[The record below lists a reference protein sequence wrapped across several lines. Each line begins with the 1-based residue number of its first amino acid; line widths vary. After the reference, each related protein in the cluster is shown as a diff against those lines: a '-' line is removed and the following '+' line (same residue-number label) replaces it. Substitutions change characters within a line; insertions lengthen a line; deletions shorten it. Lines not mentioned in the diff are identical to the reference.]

1 MPFLIVAA
9 VVTLL
14 LVGAGWYFSELVVRL
29 RLFGDDKT
37 WDIEVG

>member
-9 VVTLL
+9 VATLF
-14 LVGAGWYFSELVVRL
+14 LVGAGWHFSELVVRL